1 MSRTDDLVE
10 ELLTIEDSYH
20 AKERRHKKI
29 PKKEI
34 VFSATDKDKA
44 VSIIMKLIKDHKLN
58 VEEIKEKIDKQ
69 VKWDKFWRINE
80 LLDDIQ
86 SQRLEEAYKRLSFAK
101 STNKRLGKHSN
112 VELREHELIEDILSN
127 MTNDKVKSGK
137 KKKRKSKKKKRKT
150 RGKTRRKTG
159 RKTRRKTKKKH
170 IRSKK
175 RKGNKII

>member
-44 VSIIMKLIKDHKLN
+44 VSIITKLIKDHKLN
-58 VEEIKEKIDKQ
+58 DEEIKEKIDKQ

-150 RGKTRRKTG
+150 RKKTRKKTG